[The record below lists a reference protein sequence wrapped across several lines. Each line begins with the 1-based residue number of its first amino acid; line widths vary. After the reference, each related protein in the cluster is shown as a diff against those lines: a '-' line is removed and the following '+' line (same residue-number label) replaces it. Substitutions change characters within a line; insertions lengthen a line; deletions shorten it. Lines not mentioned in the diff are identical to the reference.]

1 MGSFA
6 VFHNGKQIRVFGFEL
21 FSFRDRERAK
31 RLAFELA
38 QKNTDQGYP
47 CSVEEFGS
55 SGRFGTLVFS
65 PK

>member
-6 VFHNGKQIRVFGFEL
+6 VFHNGKQIRVYGFQL

-31 RLAFELA
+31 RLALELA
-38 QKNTDQGYP
+38 RANAAQGYP
-47 CSVEEFGS
+47 CTVEEFGS

-65 PK
+65 A